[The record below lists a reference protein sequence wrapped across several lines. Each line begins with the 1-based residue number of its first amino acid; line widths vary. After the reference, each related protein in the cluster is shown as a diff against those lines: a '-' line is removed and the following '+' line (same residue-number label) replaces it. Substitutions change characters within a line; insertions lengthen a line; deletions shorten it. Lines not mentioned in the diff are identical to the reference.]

1 MTQCASVDVAERYGS
16 FVDGEF
22 VFAASGELR
31 DVIDPSTGQAFTK
44 VDEADADL
52 VDCALASAAKG
63 AVTWRDTPPATRCE
77 ILNRIAVRLRSDA
90 EELALLETLNTGKPL
105 AQSRSAVVRIARYFE
120 FFAGA
125 ADKIHGETYPI
136 GPGYLCYSERVPLG
150 LTAHVLPWN
159 APLQQT
165 ARGIAPALAAGN
177 SVIAKPSEFTPV
189 TCVLLAKIAFECGL
203 PAGVWN
209 VVCGA
214 GSVGAQ
220 ILNDPRIRLMAFTG
234 SVATGKR
241 ILEGASKRILP
252 VIPELGGK
260 SPNII
265 FDDADLDLAVKGAV
279 SAFTSNAG
287 QLCSAGTRLLVQGRV
302 LEEVLDRLKD
312 AVSQLSVGPGA
323 DNPQVGPIITRP
335 QFDIVK
341 SYIEIGQAEGARL
354 LCGGAVPAAL
364 KGSGGYFI
372 EPTVFAGVRNDMR
385 IAQEE
390 IFGPVLSV
398 IPFETEAEAI
408 EIANDSR
415 FGLVAGIWTQD
426 LGRAHRVA
434 RGVEAGQVYINEYFA
449 GDVETPFG
457 GTKESGYGRERG
469 FEALRGYT
477 QLKTVNTNV
486 KTVSSRRS

>member
-1 MTQCASVDVAERYGS
+1 MSAPSQVTVAELYGS
-16 FVDGEF
+16 FVDGKT
-22 VFAASGELR
+22 VFANAGRSR
-31 DVIDPSTGQAFTK
+31 DVIDPSTGKAFCQ
-44 VDEADADL
+44 VDDADAAL
-52 VDCALASAAKG
+52 VDQAIVATERGAAL
-63 AVTWRDTPPATRCE
+63 WRDTPPATRCAV
-77 ILNRIAVRLRSDA
+77 LNRIAVRLREDV

-105 AQSRSAVVRIARYFE
+105 AQSRAAVVRIARYFE

-136 GPGYLCYSERVPLG
+136 GPGYLCYSERVPIG
-150 LTAHVLPWN
+150 LTAHILPWN

-177 SVIAKPSEFTPV
+177 SVLAKPSEFTPV
-189 TCVLLAKIAFECGL
+189 TCIVLARIAFECGL

-209 VVCGA
+209 VVCGD
-214 GSVGAQ
+214 GRVGAQ
-220 ILNDPRIRLMAFTG
+220 MLEDPRVRLMAFTG

-265 FDDADLDLAVKGAV
+265 FADADLDAAVAGAV

-287 QLCSAGTRLLVQGRV
+287 QLCSAGTRLLVQREV
-302 LEEVLDRLKD
+302 HDEVLARLTA
-312 AVSQLSVGPGA
+312 AVRALRVGPGS
-323 DNPQVGPIITRP
+323 DNPNVGPIITRP
-335 QFDIVK
+335 QFDQVN
-341 SYIEIGQAEGARL
+341 SYIEIGKAEGAEL
-354 LCGGAVPAAL
+354 VCGGGMPEAL
-364 KGSGGYFI
+364 EGSGGYFVR
-372 EPTVFAGVRNDMR
+372 PAVFAEVRNDMR

-390 IFGPVLSV
+390 IFGPVLCV

-408 EIANDSR
+408 AIANDSR
-415 FGLVAGIWTQD
+415 FGLVAGIWTRD
-426 LGRAHRVA
+426 IGRAHRVA

-486 KTVSSRRS
+486 KDVLSQ

>member
-1 MTQCASVDVAERYGS
+1 MSDASQVMVAKRYGA
-16 FVDGEF
+16 FIDGET
-22 VFAASGELR
+22 VFARAGRFR
-31 DVIDPSTGQAFTK
+31 DVIDPSTGKTFCQI
-44 VDEADADL
+44 DDADAAL
-52 VDCALASAAKG
+52 VDRAIAATERGAAL
-63 AVTWRDTPPATRCE
+63 WRDTSPAVRCA
-77 ILNRIAVRLRSDA
+77 ILNRIAVRLCKDV

-105 AQSRSAVVRIARYFE
+105 AQSRAAVVRIARYFE

-136 GPGYLCYSERVPLG
+136 GPGYLCYSERVPIG
-150 LTAHVLPWN
+150 LTAHILPWN

-177 SVIAKPSEFTPV
+177 SVLAKPSEFTPV
-189 TCVLLAKIAFECGL
+189 TCLILARIAFECGL

-209 VVCGA
+209 VVCGD
-214 GSVGAQ
+214 GKVGAQ
-220 ILNDPRIRLMAFTG
+220 MLDDPRVRLMAFTG

-265 FDDADLDLAVKGAV
+265 FADADLDAAVAGAV

-287 QLCSAGTRLLVQGRV
+287 QLCSAGTRLLVQCEVHDEV
-302 LEEVLDRLKD
+302 LERLAG
-312 AVSQLSVGPGA
+312 AVRALRVGPGS
-323 DNPQVGPIITRP
+323 DNPNVGPIITRP
-335 QFDIVK
+335 QFDQVN
-341 SYIEIGQAEGARL
+341 SYIEIGKAEGAKL
-354 LCGGAVPAAL
+354 VCGGGMPEAL
-364 KGSGGYFI
+364 QDSGGYFVQ
-372 EPTVFAGVRNDMR
+372 PAVFTQVRNDMR

-390 IFGPVLSV
+390 IFGPVLCV
-398 IPFETEAEAI
+398 IPFETEAEAVA
-408 EIANDSR
+408 IANDSR
-415 FGLVAGIWTQD
+415 FGLVAG
-426 LGRAHRVA
+426 
-434 RGVEAGQVYINEYFA
+434 EAGQVYINEYFA

-477 QLKTVNTNV
+477 QLKTVNTNLKDV
-486 KTVSSRRS
+486 PS

>member
-1 MTQCASVDVAERYGS
+1 MNAPAQVTIAARYGA
-16 FVDGEF
+16 FIDGQT
-22 VFAASGELR
+22 VFAKAGVFR
-31 DVIDPSTGQAFTK
+31 DVIDPSTGQAFCQ
-44 VDEADADL
+44 VDDADAAL
-52 VDCALASAAKG
+52 VERAIAATDRGAAL
-63 AVTWRDTPPATRCE
+63 WRDTPPATRCAV
-77 ILNRIAVRLRSDA
+77 LNRIAVRLREDV

-105 AQSRSAVVRIARYFE
+105 AQSRAAVVRIARYFE

-136 GPGYLCYSERVPLG
+136 GPGYLCYSERVPIG
-150 LTAHVLPWN
+150 LTAHILPWN

-177 SVIAKPSEFTPV
+177 SVLAKPSEFTPV
-189 TCVLLAKIAFECGL
+189 TCIILARIAFECGL

-209 VVCGA
+209 VVCGD
-214 GSVGAQ
+214 GEVGAQ
-220 ILNDPRIRLMAFTG
+220 MLADPRVRLMAFTG

-265 FDDADLDLAVKGAV
+265 FADAELDAAVAGAV

-287 QLCSAGTRLLVQGRV
+287 QLCSAGSRLLVQR
-302 LEEVLDRLKD
+302 EIYDEVLRRIKK
-312 AVSQLSVGPGA
+312 AVRELRVGPGA
-323 DNPQVGPIITRP
+323 DNPNVGPIITRP
-335 QFDIVK
+335 QFDQVNH
-341 SYIEIGQAEGARL
+341 YIDIGKAEGAEL
-354 LCGGAVPAAL
+354 VCGGGKPDAL
-364 KGSGGYFI
+364 SNSEGYFVQ
-372 EPTVFAGVRNDMR
+372 PAVFAGVRNDMR

-390 IFGPVLSV
+390 IFGPVLCV

-408 EIANDSR
+408 SIANDSR
-415 FGLVAGIWTQD
+415 FGLVAGIWTRD

-434 RGVEAGQVYINEYFA
+434 RGIEAGQIYINEYFA

-477 QLKTVNTNV
+477 QLKTVNANV
-486 KTVSSRRS
+486 KDALSHSS